1 MGNDKETAVNGLT
14 DEDYRFVQK
23 TVDGIV
29 RKHKLR
35 DTALAL
41 GNPYLFVLFV
51 PMSSG
56 RAKIA
61 KACNE
66 VFHEFGVLP
75 TEKKLQI
82 GECGDYCSMSVGE
95 DGFDCIAQFNHPIAM
110 AFGKDDEEYL
120 FTIKGAVAA
129 DEEAANAEEAEV
141 RALVEG
147 VRNGRLKAK
156 SADGYLV
163 LTGKFYDAIES
174 GVKTVEYRDFTEY
187 NLKRAIGLKTIRFN
201 RGYGSKGRPPRQMR
215 WGVRRVSLVDGD
227 NRECDPMRVPDGFWP
242 TAIAI
247 HLGKRL

>member
-1 MGNDKETAVNGLT
+1 MKELT
-14 DEDYRFVQK
+14 VGDFRLVQK

-35 DTALAL
+35 NTALAL
-41 GNPYLFVLFV
+41 DNPYLFALFV
-51 PMSSG
+51 PMSNG

-61 KACNE
+61 KACND
-66 VFHEFGVLP
+66 VFHELGVLP
-75 TEKKLQI
+75 TAKKLKI
-82 GECGDYCSMSVGE
+82 GECGDYCSMSVGD

-110 AFGKDDEEYL
+110 TFREGDEGFK

-141 RALVEG
+141 RALIEG
-147 VRNGRLKAK
+147 VGNGRLKAK

-163 LTGKFYDAIES
+163 LAGKFYDAIES
-174 GVKTVEYRDFTEY
+174 GAKTVEYRDLTEY
-187 NLKRAIGLKTIRFN
+187 NLMRTIGLKTIRFN

-215 WGVRRVSLVDGD
+215 WEVRRVSLVDGD